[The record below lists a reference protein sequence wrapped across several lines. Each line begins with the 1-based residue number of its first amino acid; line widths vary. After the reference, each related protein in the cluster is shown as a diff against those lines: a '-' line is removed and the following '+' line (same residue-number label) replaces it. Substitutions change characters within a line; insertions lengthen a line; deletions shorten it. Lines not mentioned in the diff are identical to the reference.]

1 MPRFEL
7 VLSIAKRSDE
17 QELYT
22 EEYDYMCFC
31 KDLGDIEEITDTVN
45 EIVHEEFQGNEE
57 GEVLFG
63 TADVII
69 NESTVLMMQ
78 YKNKEVPR
86 EELNEIMDLIIDG
99 AGEETLH

>member
-31 KDLGDIEEITDTVN
+31 KDLGDIDEITKTVN
-45 EIVHEEFQGNEE
+45 KIVHEEFREDEE

-69 NESTVLMMQ
+69 NELTVLMMQ
-78 YKNKEVPR
+78 YKNKEVPK

-99 AGEETLH
+99 AGEETVH